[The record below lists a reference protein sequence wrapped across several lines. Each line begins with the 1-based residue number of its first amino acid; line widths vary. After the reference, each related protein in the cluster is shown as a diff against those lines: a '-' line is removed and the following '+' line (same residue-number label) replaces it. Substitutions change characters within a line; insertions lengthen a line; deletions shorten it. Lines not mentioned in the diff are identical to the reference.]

1 MSEIC
6 CASGNIKKPSLRGQ
20 TSQSKKYKLVPMQ
33 KKSVPKPPLYQDQGH
48 ALSLNQLTP
57 DDFEDFTYQCL
68 TILGKYIGFEMQS
81 GRQPAADQGY
91 DCVAKTL
98 ESNNIVCIQCKRYSS
113 TSLSVDLI
121 AKEIIKAAL
130 DAATNDSIV
139 EQQYIITS
147 GTVAGNL
154 RKALRQD
161 NYTDIKSKC
170 KEIITNS
177 DFQPSLLEKIKEL
190 GLSSYTV
197 VSDYLDNIKKL
208 KVWSGTDFTSNLLI
222 VWDQLTNII
231 EKHYAVEKVLKDS
244 PTPNFNTVEYCKNV
258 VNEGN
263 QFVGLWYSH
272 TNLPNNLVSNTPVD
286 TIGNGVLSTNDIASL
301 LKSGNNVVLSSL
313 GGSGKSSTLINL
325 TSTLVKDEFDIKFLP
340 VLVKLRSYSRGNL
353 DKAINQSLDI
363 SYGSWRNLPYK
374 FILLLDGLDEM
385 IQSDTQAFFDE
396 LSAIIGNS
404 TFILSSRNTGV
415 SVETHADKVDLCLE
429 IRPLSYRDVV
439 NISSKSMLELEQK
452 EFCNLYRDKIGNV
465 GFNYLFSPFA
475 LSLSIKYYQDYGKLP
490 ENLKEMIE
498 NWIDSKVNIDKSRIK
513 TTSLVIN
520 RLPNFKVK
528 EAFSLVTYKA
538 IFQKGLTSL
547 SEVDYWDLLGET
559 YNELTNQGLSVAKM
573 LSFESFL
580 ELLEQ
585 HEIYSKDNDG
595 VYSTP
600 HKIIS
605 EYLASIELSKNWR
618 SHKNSYLDSEY
629 DIWLYCSTFINNEEK
644 QEFIEFMFECDLSLA
659 TKIAKQY
666 GEEFIKLVEA
676 RILELEQN
684 LEVIT
689 RSNAIYSLGILGT
702 QKCIERLKSSE
713 DLLEPHH
720 QYQRRRALAING
732 DRDTLISI
740 LADNEI
746 KAQMPM
752 KITGGEYDIWFQCPP
767 TLITEI
773 ARERL
778 NTWKNDQTTPVCMSL
793 RTLRIFGDDS
803 DIFNI
808 KTILQETSKEQEFN
822 DAAAT
827 LYSIDNECLI
837 ESLELLAEPSND
849 KSYWAKKN
857 LTALNFNCNIDDEI
871 TFFIEQGLKPQE
883 ELSEQG
889 YMHGMH
895 SFVEFICK
903 NKITDEHI
911 EKLISAYRKLT
922 FSSNLY
928 YCNLFWYIAN
938 STKSDKFMP
947 LVESAYFRNDSS
959 EINNAIS
966 YLANM
971 DFLDINPKLKNKIDD
986 YFKSLDRELKGIYH
1000 KYIHYYFKHGSK
1012 DLAKSTLIDEFN
1024 STFGN
1029 LAPQTITREQ
1039 YISFDIS
1046 NASILNI
1053 LSKYVDEIDFST
1065 EMSLKFLLV
1074 CSEHMADIAVLKY
1087 SILNK
1092 IDRAELDNYAEQIKD
1107 DSVRVSEV
1115 SYLLKNNLSSMPL
1128 IKLEKYLPYFLS
1140 HHMYYPTLEA
1150 LYKKYWNDNLA
1161 HSFLTHFITHNWNDV
1176 SAQMFEKYINFFL
1189 ILFTKEQLEEFENQ
1203 RTTDVNVYIE
1213 RSYRIWLGSY
1223 KVRHQKL

>member
-1 MSEIC
+1 
-6 CASGNIKKPSLRGQ
+6 
-20 TSQSKKYKLVPMQ
+20 MQ
-33 KKSVPKPPLYQDQGH
+33 KKSVPKPPLYQGH
-48 ALSLNQLTP
+48 TISLNQLTP

-68 TILGKYIGFEMQS
+68 TILGEYIGFEMQS

-98 ESNNIVCIQCKRYSS
+98 ATNNIVCIQCKRYSS

-130 DAATNDSIV
+130 DAATNGSIV

-161 NYTDIKSKC
+161 SYTDIKSKC
-170 KEIITNS
+170 KEIIAKG
-177 DFQPSLLEKIKEL
+177 DFQPDLLEKINEI
-190 GLSSYTV
+190 GLSGYTV
-197 VSDYLDNIKKL
+197 VSDYLDNIRKL

-222 VWDQLTNII
+222 IWDKLTNII

-258 VNEGN
+258 ANKEN

-272 TNLPNNLVSNTPVD
+272 TNLPNNLVSNTPVE
-286 TIGNGVLSTNDIASL
+286 TIGSGFLSTNNIASL
-301 LKSGNNVVLSSL
+301 LKSGKNVVLSSL

-325 TSTLVKDEFDIKFLP
+325 ASTLVKDEFDIEFLP

-363 SYGSWRNLPYK
+363 SYGSWRSLPYK
-374 FILLLDGLDEM
+374 FILLFDGLDEM
-385 IQSDTQAFFDE
+385 LQSDTQAFFDE
-396 LSAIIGNS
+396 LSAIIGNNA
-404 TFILSSRNTGV
+404 FILSSRNTGV
-415 SVETHADKVDLCLE
+415 SVETRADKVDLCLE
-429 IRPLSYRDVV
+429 ITPLSYRDVV
-439 NISSKSMLELEQK
+439 NISSKSMLEREQK
-452 EFCNLYRDKIGNV
+452 EFCNLYREKIGIF
-465 GFNYLFSPFA
+465 GFNFLFSPFA
-475 LSLSIKYYQDYGKLP
+475 LSLSIKYYQDCGELP
-490 ENLKEMIE
+490 ESLKEMIE
-498 NWIDSKVNIDKSRIK
+498 NWIDSKVKVDKSRIK

-520 RLPNFKVK
+520 KLPIFKVK

-547 SEVDYWDLLGET
+547 SEADYWELLDET

-573 LSFESFL
+573 LSFDSFL
-580 ELLEQ
+580 ELFEQ
-585 HEIYSKDNDG
+585 HEIYTKDNDG

-618 SHKNSYLDSEY
+618 SHKDSYLESKY
-629 DIWLYCSTFINNEEK
+629 DIWLYCSTFINDEEK

-666 GEEFIKLVEA
+666 GGEFIEFVEG

-684 LEVIT
+684 FEVIT
-689 RSNAIYSLGILGT
+689 RSNAIYSLGVLGT
-702 QKCIERLKSSE
+702 KKCVERLKSNE
-713 DLLEPHH
+713 GLLDPHH
-720 QYQRRRALAING
+720 QYQRRRVLAING

-746 KAQMPM
+746 KAQMPI
-752 KITGGEYDIWFQCPP
+752 KISGGEYDIWFQCPP

-778 NTWKNDQTTPVCMSL
+778 NTWKKVQTTPVCMSL
-793 RTLRIFGDDS
+793 RTLRIFGDTS
-803 DIFNI
+803 DISNI
-808 KTILQETSKEQEFN
+808 KVILLETSNEQEFN
-822 DAAAT
+822 DAAAA

-837 ESLELLAEPSND
+837 ESLELLAEYSND

-857 LTALNFNCNIDDEI
+857 LTALDFNCNIDNEI
-871 TFFIEQGLKPQE
+871 AFFIEQGLKSHE
-883 ELSEQG
+883 EISEQG
-889 YMHGMH
+889 YMYGMY
-895 SFVEFICK
+895 SLVEFICK

-911 EKLISAYRKLT
+911 EKIINAYRKIT
-922 FSSNLY
+922 FPSEFY

-947 LVESAYFRNDSS
+947 LVESAYLRNNSS
-959 EINNAIS
+959 EINHAIA
-966 YLANM
+966 YLASI
-971 DFLDINPKLKNKIDD
+971 DSLDISPKLKNKIDD

-1000 KYIHYYFKHGSK
+1000 NYIHYYFKHGSK
-1012 DLAKSTLIDEFN
+1012 DLAKSLIIDEFN
-1024 STFGN
+1024 STFGT
-1029 LAPQTITREQ
+1029 LDPKTITREQ
-1039 YISFDIS
+1039 YTSFYFP
-1046 NASILNI
+1046 NASTFHI
-1053 LSKYVDEIDFST
+1053 LSKYVSEIDLSI

-1074 CSEHMADIAVLKY
+1074 CSEHMADIALSKY

-1092 IDRAELDNYAEQIKD
+1092 IDRVTLDNYAEQIKD
-1107 DSVRVSEV
+1107 DYIRVSEV
-1115 SYLLKNNLSSMPL
+1115 SYLLKNDLSSIPL
-1128 IKLEKYLPYFLS
+1128 IQLEKYLPYFLS
-1140 HHMYYPTLEA
+1140 HYMYYPTLEA
-1150 LYKKYWNDNLA
+1150 SYNKYWNDNLA
-1161 HSFLTHFITHNWNDV
+1161 HSFLAQFITHNWNDV
-1176 SAQMFEKYINFFL
+1176 SAQMFDKYINFFL
-1189 ILFTKEQLEEFENQ
+1189 TLFTKDQLEEFESQ

-1213 RSYRIWLGSY
+1213 RIYRIWLGSY
-1223 KVRHQKL
+1223 KVHYQKL

>member
-1 MSEIC
+1 M
-6 CASGNIKKPSLRGQ
+6 P
-20 TSQSKKYKLVPMQ
+20 
-33 KKSVPKPPLYQDQGH
+33 KKSVTKPPLYQGH
-48 ALSLNQLTP
+48 AISLNQLTP

-68 TILGKYIGFEMQS
+68 TILGEHIGFEMQS

-91 DCVAKTL
+91 DCIAKTL
-98 ESNNIVCIQCKRYSS
+98 NTNNIVCIQCKRYPS
-113 TSLSVDLI
+113 TSLSVDII
-121 AKEIIKAAL
+121 AKEIIKVAL
-130 DAATNDSIV
+130 DAATNGSIV

-161 NYTDIKSKC
+161 SYKDIKSKC
-170 KEIITNS
+170 KEIITNG
-177 DFQPSLLEKIKEL
+177 DFQPSVLEEIKEL

-258 VNEGN
+258 ANKGN
-263 QFVGLWYSH
+263 QFVGLWYSN
-272 TNLPNNLVSNTPVD
+272 TDLPNNLNSNTPVE
-286 TIGNGVLSTNDIASL
+286 TIGSGFISTNDIASL

-325 TSTLVKDEFDIKFLP
+325 ASTLVKDEFDIEFLP

-353 DKAINQSLDI
+353 DKAINQSLNI
-363 SYGSWRNLPYK
+363 SYGSWRSLPYK

-385 IQSDTQAFFDE
+385 LQSDTQAFFDE
-396 LSAIIGNS
+396 LSAIIGNNA
-404 TFILSSRNTGV
+404 FILSSRNTGV
-415 SVETHADKVDLCLE
+415 SVETHADKLDLCLE
-429 IRPLSYRDVV
+429 ITPLSYRDVV
-439 NISSKSMLELEQK
+439 NISSKSMLEHEQK
-452 EFCNLYRDKIGNV
+452 EFCDLYRDKIGSF
-465 GFNYLFSPFA
+465 GFNFLFSPFA
-475 LSLSIKYYQDYGKLP
+475 LSLSIKYYQDCGKLP
-490 ENLKEMIE
+490 ESLKKMIE
-498 NWIDSKVNIDKSRIK
+498 NWIDSKVKIDKSRIK

-520 RLPNFKVK
+520 KLPNFKVK

-547 SEVDYWDLLGET
+547 SEADYWELLNET
-559 YNELTNQGLSVAKM
+559 YNELTNQGLSVTKM
-573 LSFESFL
+573 LSFDSFL

-585 HEIYSKDNDG
+585 HEIYTKDNDG

-618 SHKNSYLDSEY
+618 SHKKSYLESEY
-629 DIWLYCSTFINNEEK
+629 DIWLYCSTFINDEEK

-666 GEEFIKLVEA
+666 GGEFIEFVEG

-684 LEVIT
+684 FEVIT

-702 QKCIERLKSSE
+702 KKCIERLKSNE
-713 DLLEPHH
+713 GLLDPHH

-732 DRDTLISI
+732 DRGTLISI
-740 LADNEI
+740 LSDNEV
-746 KAQMPM
+746 KAQMPI
-752 KITGGEYDIWFQCPP
+752 KISGGEYDIWFQCPP

-793 RTLRIFGDDS
+793 RTLRIFGDTS
-803 DIFNI
+803 DISNI
-808 KTILQETSKEQEFN
+808 KVILLETSKEQEFN
-822 DAAAT
+822 DAAAA

-837 ESLELLAEPSND
+837 ELLELLAEPSND

-871 TFFIEQGLKPQE
+871 NFFIEQGLKSHE
-883 ELSEQG
+883 ELSEQN
-889 YMHGMH
+889 YMYGMY

-903 NKITDEHI
+903 NKITDENI
-911 EKLISAYRKLT
+911 EKLIIAYRKLN
-922 FSSNLY
+922 FSSEFY
-928 YCNLFWYIAN
+928 YCNLFWHIAN

-947 LVESAYFRNDSS
+947 LVESAYLRNNSS
-959 EINNAIS
+959 EINNAIA
-966 YLANM
+966 YLASL
-971 DFLDINPKLKNKIDD
+971 DYLDISSKLKNKIDD

-1000 KYIHYYFKHGSK
+1000 NYIHYYFKHGSK
-1012 DLAKSTLIDEFN
+1012 DFAKSYLIDEFN
-1024 STFGN
+1024 STFAT
-1029 LAPQTITREQ
+1029 LDPQTITREQ
-1039 YISFDIS
+1039 YISFDFT
-1046 NASILNI
+1046 NASTFHM
-1053 LSKYVDEIDFST
+1053 LSKYVSEIDLST

-1074 CSEHMADIAVLKY
+1074 CSEHMADIALSKY

-1092 IDRAELDNYAEQIKD
+1092 IDKATLDNYAEQITD
-1107 DSVRVSEV
+1107 DSVRISEV

-1128 IKLEKYLPYFLS
+1128 IQLEKYLPYFLS

-1150 LYKKYWNDNLA
+1150 LYNKYWNDNLA
-1161 HSFLTHFITHNWNDV
+1161 HSFLTHFITHNWSDV
-1176 SAQMFEKYINFFL
+1176 SAQMFDKYTNFFL
-1189 ILFTKEQLEEFENQ
+1189 TLFTKEQLEEFESQ

-1213 RSYRIWLGSY
+1213 RIYRIWLGLY
-1223 KVRHQKL
+1223 KVHYQKL

>member
-1 MSEIC
+1 MKE
-6 CASGNIKKPSLRGQ
+6 PLLRGQ
-20 TSQSKKYKLVPMQ
+20 TSQSIKFKLVPMQ
-33 KKSVPKPPLYQDQGH
+33 KKSVTKPPLYQGH

-57 DDFEDFTYQCL
+57 EDFEDFTYQCL
-68 TILGKYIGFEMQS
+68 TILSEHIGLEMQS
-81 GRQPAADQGY
+81 GRQPAADQGF

-98 ESNNIVCIQCKRYSS
+98 DTNSIVCIQCKRYSS
-113 TSLSVDLI
+113 TSLSVDLT

-130 DAATNDSIV
+130 DAAINGSTV
-139 EQQYIITS
+139 EQHYIITS

-154 RKALRQD
+154 RTALRQD

-170 KEIITNS
+170 KEIIS
-177 DFQPSLLEKIKEL
+177 KGDFQPSLLNKVKEL
-190 GLSSYTV
+190 GLSSYTL

-208 KVWSGTDFTSNLLI
+208 IVWSGTDFTNNLLI
-222 VWDQLTNII
+222 VWDKLTNII
-231 EKHYAVEKVLKDS
+231 EKHYSVERVLKDS
-244 PTPNFNTVEYCKNV
+244 PTPNFNTVEYCEKVANK
-258 VNEGN
+258 GTRL
-263 QFVGLWYSH
+263 VGLWYSH
-272 TNLPNNLVSNTPVD
+272 TNLPNNLVSNTRVE
-286 TIGNGVLSTNDIASL
+286 TIENGFLSAEDIANL
-301 LKSGNNVVLSSL
+301 LRSGNNVVLSSL

-325 TSTLVKDEFDIKFLP
+325 ASTLVKDAFDIEFLP
-340 VLVKLRSYSRGNL
+340 VLIKLRSYSRGNL
-353 DKAINQSLDI
+353 EKSINQSLDI
-363 SYGSWRNLPYK
+363 SYGSWRSLPYK
-374 FILLLDGLDEM
+374 CILLLDGLDEM

-396 LSAIIGNS
+396 LSAIIGNNS
-404 TFILSSRNTGV
+404 FILSSRNTGV
-415 SVETHADKVDLCLE
+415 SVETLAEKVDYCLE
-429 IRPLSYRDVV
+429 IKPLSYRDVV
-439 NISSKSMLELEQK
+439 NISSKSMLESEQS
-452 EFCNLYRDKIGNV
+452 EFCNLYRNKIGSV
-465 GFNYLFSPFA
+465 GFNFLFSPFA
-475 LSLSIKYYQDYGKLP
+475 LSLSIKYYQDRRKLP
-490 ENLKEMIE
+490 ENLNEIIE
-498 NWIDSKVNIDKSRIK
+498 NWISSKVKLDKCRIK
-513 TTSLVIN
+513 NASLIVN
-520 RLPNFKVK
+520 KLPYFKVK

-547 SEVDYWDLLGET
+547 SEADYWELLGET

-585 HEIYSKDNDG
+585 HEIYVKDNDG

-618 SHKNSYLDSEY
+618 SHKNSYLHSEY

-644 QEFIEFMFECDLSLA
+644 QEFIEFMFECDISLA
-659 TKIAKQY
+659 TKVAKQY
-666 GEEFIKLVEA
+666 GGDFIEFVEG

-689 RSNAIYSLGILGT
+689 RSDAIYSLGILGT

-713 DLLEPHH
+713 GLLDPHH

-746 KAQMPM
+746 KAQMPI
-752 KITGGEYDIWFQCPP
+752 KISGGEYEIWFQCPP

-793 RTLRIFGDDS
+793 RTLRIFGDNS
-803 DIFNI
+803 DISNI
-808 KTILQETSKEQEFN
+808 KLILQETSKEQEFN

-837 ESLELLAEPSND
+837 ESLELLAEPSNH

-871 TFFIEQGLKPQE
+871 TFFIEQGLKSQK
-883 ELSEQG
+883 ELSDQS
-889 YMHGMH
+889 YMYGMH

-922 FSSNLY
+922 FSSDFY

-947 LVESAYFRNDSS
+947 LVESAYLRNNSS
-959 EINNAIS
+959 EINNAIA
-966 YLANM
+966 YLAKL
-971 DFLDINPKLKNKIDD
+971 DSLDISKKLKNKIDD

-1000 KYIHYYFKHGSK
+1000 NYIHYYFKHGSK
-1012 DLAKSTLIDEFN
+1012 DLAKSLLIGEFN

-1029 LAPQTITREQ
+1029 LDPQTITREQ
-1039 YISFDIS
+1039 YISFDFS
-1046 NASILNI
+1046 NASIFNI
-1053 LSKYVDEIDFST
+1053 LSKFVSEIDFSI

-1074 CSEHMADIAVLKY
+1074 CSEHMADIALSKY

-1092 IDRAELDNYAEQIKD
+1092 IDRTTLDNYAEQIKD

-1128 IKLEKYLPYFLS
+1128 IQLEKYLPYFLS
-1140 HHMYYPTLEA
+1140 HHRYYPTLEA
-1150 LYKKYWNDNLA
+1150 LYKKYWNDDLA
-1161 HSFLTHFITHNWNDV
+1161 RSFLTSFITHNWSDV
-1176 SAQMFEKYINFFL
+1176 SAQMFDKYINFFL
-1189 ILFTKEQLEEFENQ
+1189 TLFTKEQLEEFESQ

-1213 RSYRIWLGSY
+1213 RIYRIWLGSY
-1223 KVRHQKL
+1223 KVHYQKL